1 MLEIYCKAGT
11 VELTKSEAEEIYNN
25 KKYIVT
31 STAIYQPHFSVAQ
44 NQIYFT
50 KIATIKGIAKRG
62 RFYKLTSEEINNIL
76 GYDYL
81 RKEA

>member
-1 MLEIYCKAGT
+1 MLEIYCKAGN

-50 KIATIKGIAKRG
+50 KIATIKGIVKRG
-62 RFYKLTSEEINNIL
+62 RFYKLTAEEIDNIL
-76 GYDYL
+76 GYEYL
-81 RKEA
+81 NV